1 MKVAQRNVVEVQD
14 LEVKFYTYAG
24 IVEALDGV
32 NIFIKQGE
40 ILGLVGET
48 GCGKSVTSLSIMKL
62 VPPPGRIEG
71 GSIILGGG
79 LKRQDI
85 LTMEDDSVRLMRGKD
100 ISMIFQ
106 EPRAY
111 LNPVYTVENQIAE
124 VMYVHRKEELLKK
137 SVVSLQKKLMEKR
150 KPRSEKQRAELDN
163 HMAELEK
170 QWDTQERGARH
181 EGREAEPGERI
192 AGIPSNF
199 EIKVYKRMLR
209 AHTRASRLVAGFFS
223 RFSRKRQLATEAR
236 KEVVRIL
243 KSVEIPDPE
252 RVAGMYPH
260 ELSGGMAQRVVIAMA
275 LTCNPTLLIAD
286 EPTTN
291 LDVTVQAQILNL
303 IKMLKKNIGSSILY
317 ITHDLGV
324 VAQSCDRV
332 AVMYAGNVVETAD
345 VFEAFSS
352 PLHPYTRAL
361 LESIPRPGQAFRSI
375 PGLVPS
381 LINPLQGCR
390 FHDRCSYA
398 MEVCQNVKPA
408 FTEVKNGHYV
418 SCHLYGGMK

>member
-1 MKVAQRNVVEVQD
+1 MAQRNIVEVQD
-14 LEVKFYTYAG
+14 LEVKFYTYSG
-24 IVEALDGV
+24 VVEALDGV
-32 NIFIKQGE
+32 NIFIKEGE

-71 GSIILGGG
+71 GRIILSGGP
-79 LKRQDI
+79 KRQDI
-85 LTMEDDSVRLMRGKD
+85 LTMGDDSIRLMRGKD

-111 LNPVYTVENQIAE
+111 LNPVYTVENQISE
-124 VMYVHRKEELLKK
+124 VMYVHRKNELLEK
-137 SVVSLQKKLMEKR
+137 SITSLQKKLMEKR
-150 KPRSEKQRAELDN
+150 KPRSEEQRAKFEKQK
-163 HMAELEK
+163 AELEK
-170 QWDTQERGARH
+170 RKGAEEH
-181 EGREAEPGERI
+181 KAKLGEPEADLEEKA
-192 AGIPSNF
+192 AGIPSNY
-199 EIKVYKRMLR
+199 EIRIYKRMLR
-209 AHTRASRLVAGFFS
+209 ARSRTSRLIAGFFS
-223 RFSRKRQLATEAR
+223 RFIRKRQLTAEAR

-303 IKMLKKNIGSSILY
+303 IRMLKKNIGSSILY

-332 AVMYAGNVVETAD
+332 AVMYAGNVIETAD
-345 VFEAFSS
+345 VFETFSS

-361 LESIPRPGQAFRSI
+361 LESIPRPGEPFKSI
-375 PGLVPS
+375 PGMVPS
-381 LINPLQGCR
+381 LINPLKGCR

-408 FTEVKNGHYV
+408 FMEVKKGHYV
-418 SCHLYGGMK
+418 SCHLYGGSK